1 MRWSVYFIAIP
12 QSASGYK
19 GTVITL
25 ICVCTVHTYGIWNA
39 TAMVADKFH
48 LTILVVDWFSA
59 ISDKCRWRLWN
70 HLCRVVVINLGR
82 VFIMKK
88 SSLSSDRQG
97 NPATDRIE
105 IYSMEIQIII
115 KGQLQ
120 QQVHRL
126 AKIGV
131 WSIFNSK
138 NLTWTTSLSYY
149 FWSMSKYWFVYFSSL
164 LNKMVHWLDSKD
176 LGASGEL
183 YYKFAF

>member
-39 TAMVADKFH
+39 TAMVANIFH

-59 ISDKCRWRLWN
+59 ILEFSDKCRWRLWN
-70 HLCRVVVINLGR
+70 HLCRVVVFNPGG
-82 VFIMKK
+82 VFIINK

-149 FWSMSKYWFVYFSSL
+149 FWSMSKYWFDDSFTSL
-164 LNKMVHWLDSKD
+164 L
-176 LGASGEL
+176 
-183 YYKFAF
+183 F